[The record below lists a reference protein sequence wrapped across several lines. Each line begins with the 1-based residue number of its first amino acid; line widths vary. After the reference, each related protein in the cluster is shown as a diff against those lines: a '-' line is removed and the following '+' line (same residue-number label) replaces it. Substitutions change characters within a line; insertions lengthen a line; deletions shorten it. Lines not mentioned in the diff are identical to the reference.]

1 MIIYGTNGSH
11 VRTVGAV
18 PELACPACATPNVV
32 QLSVFSRYVHVYW
45 VPLLPYAKPAVAQC
59 GHCGGAWE
67 AKELPVE
74 AGEVRQALRSLKTQ
88 TRAPWWQWSGLA
100 ALLVGMVWAF
110 IANGQDARD
119 NAAYVAAPQVGDVYT
134 IRSTDSTGSAH
145 YSLLK
150 VVGAQGNG
158 VELVAN
164 EYMTDDAS
172 PLGQLNFPERYAKE
186 SFPLT
191 NLDLRIMLNKGE
203 LTDVDRLGQ

>member
-1 MIIYGTNGSH
+1 MIIYGTNGSL
-11 VRTVGAV
+11 VRTVGAE
-18 PELACPACATPNVV
+18 PELACPACTTPRAMR
-32 QLSVFSRYVHVYW
+32 LSVFSRYLHVYW
-45 VPLLPYAKPAVAQC
+45 IPLLPYTKPAVAQC
-59 GHCGGAWE
+59 TRCGGAWE
-67 AKELPVE
+67 ASELPPG
-74 AGEVRQALRSLKTQ
+74 AGEVQQALRRLKKE

-100 ALLVGMVWAF
+100 VLGAGLGWGLL
-110 IANGQDARD
+110 ANNQDERD
-119 NAAYVAAPQVGDVYT
+119 TAAYVAAPQVGDVYT
-134 IRSTDSTGSAH
+134 IRSADSTGHAQ

-164 EYMTDDAS
+164 EYVTDDAH
-172 PLGQLNFPERYAKE
+172 PLQQLNFPERYAQE